1 MATRKQVTQE
11 FIPSDNDERTAQI
24 MAARGMPDT
33 PPAIM
38 ERPEPEIYE
47 ETEDE
52 ILANVIADLGGP
64 GIDAKVNV
72 YQLDQ
77 NRNKAF
83 VRAYLPAEFSLES
96 IQSEYGSGDYEIHVR
111 KDGRLATRKVV
122 KIAAPKTPP
131 NVMIPSQVTGI
142 SDAKILETMQNGFKE
157 MGAMFA
163 NALSSLTANQPKP
176 KSTMEM
182 LQEMQLM
189 REIMGGNSPAQPAT
203 NPMEIITLAKE
214 LAETITPRVGEPG
227 TGEVIMSALK
237 TVAPMLQNAMVAQA
251 QNMPAPMPAP
261 QIPAIQQNPIAQ
273 PAQNPQ
279 GDDMNFARKMF
290 LNMLISN
297 AKADNEPSTYAAMI
311 IDMTG
316 EEKAREFSAAPDW
329 FEQLCKEEPRAI
341 DYREWFQELK
351 DSVEE
356 MLKPDAQEP
365 GLTTDNSPVKT
376 GETVQKT

>member
-1 MATRKQVTQE
+1 MATRKQPTQE

-33 PPAIM
+33 PPAIL

-122 KIAAPKTPP
+122 KIAAPKTPANP
-131 NVMIPSQVTGI
+131 VAHAQNNYNDT
-142 SDAKILETMQNGFKE
+142 KILETMQNGFKE
-157 MGAMFA
+157 LGGMFA
-163 NALSSLTANQPKP
+163 SALASLAANQPKP
-176 KSTMEM
+176 KTTMEM

-189 REIMGGNSPAQPAT
+189 REIMGGNLPAQPAT

-237 TVAPMLQNAMVAQA
+237 TVAPMLQNAMAA
-251 QNMPAPMPAP
+251 QNAAP
-261 QIPAIQQNPIAQ
+261 QLPAIPSNPIQQNPIAQ
-273 PAQNPQ
+273 SVQIPQ

-316 EEKAREFSAAPDW
+316 EEKAREFAAAPDW
-329 FEQLCKEEPRAI
+329 FDQLCKEEPRAV
-341 DYREWFQELK
+341 DYRAWFQELK

-356 MLKPDAQEP
+356 MLKPDEQEP
-365 GLTTDNSPVKT
+365 GLTTANVTDTTEKT
-376 GETVQKT
+376 EQKV